1 MAKRVIH
8 EDRISHERWMVS
20 YADFLTL
27 LLAFFVV
34 MYSVSQVNEGKY
46 RVLTKTLTEAF
57 NILANAEKRR
67 QHDQD
72 SVRPEASSPAAD
84 AQRLSRFHV
93 QTGVKLYRER
103 NYVQAAESFQR
114 ATEADPANHQAWHH
128 FAQACS
134 HHRRYMNQALPAIA
148 RACDLQ
154 PMNPTYLKLA
164 GRLHAQVGLVER
176 ADWYYN
182 QAITWGGEDEAV
194 RQALEDLRK
203 SSKKAGWGLFGKVG

>member
-1 MAKRVIH
+1 MPKDYYLILGVPRNATTEQIR
-8 EDRISHERWMVS
+8 DRFRE
-20 YADFLTL
+20 
-27 LLAFFVV
+27 LARTRHPDRFQGDARARAEKEF
-34 MYSVSQVNEGKY
+34 QD
-46 RVLTKTLTEAF
+46 LTEAF
-57 NILANAEKRR
+57 NILVSAEKRR

-93 QTGVKLYRER
+93 QNGVKLYRER